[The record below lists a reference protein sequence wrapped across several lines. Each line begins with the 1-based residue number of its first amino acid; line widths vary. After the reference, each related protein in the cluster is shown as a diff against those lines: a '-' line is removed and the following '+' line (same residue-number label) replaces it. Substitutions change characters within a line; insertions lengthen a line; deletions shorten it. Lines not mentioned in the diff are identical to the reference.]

1 MSVPI
6 LESHGEV
13 ILLTIVLLLVFA
25 YFSFLCGIRVYF
37 WFKRPNKQKTN
48 KRKTT
53 KDSTNHT
60 TRTERL
66 LSNTDNTSSADTKPL
81 KPLNT
86 DELHER
92 KNNGPKAN
100 DKKYDEQKYK
110 GIEWKTDILNTS
122 SVVFE

>member
-37 WFKRPNKQKTN
+37 WVKRPNKK

-66 LSNTDNTSSADTKPL
+66 LSNTDNTSSADTKTL

>member
-1 MSVPI
+1 MSEPI
-6 LESHGEV
+6 LESHGFV

-25 YFSFLCGIRVYF
+25 YFTFICGIRVYF
-37 WFKRPNKQKTN
+37 WFKRRVTM
-48 KRKTT
+48 

-60 TRTERL
+60 TRTERF
-66 LSNTDNTSSADTKPL
+66 LSNTDNTTSADTKTL